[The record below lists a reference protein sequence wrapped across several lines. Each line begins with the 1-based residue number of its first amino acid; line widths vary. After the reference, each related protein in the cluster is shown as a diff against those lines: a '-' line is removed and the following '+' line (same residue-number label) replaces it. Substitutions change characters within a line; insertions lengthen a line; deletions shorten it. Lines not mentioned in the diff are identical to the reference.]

1 MFRRG
6 EMCFLNIMIRREC
19 AMKKQYILLGFVII
33 TVSIGAVFQAQVCPK
48 KVLTPFIGIEKQLN
62 TKTANALKRLTE
74 EEEEKRKQLDATI
87 SRLLT
92 QIDKNMSEEYWL
104 WGTQEKTEG
113 VTALDIYVNDIEN
126 LEHIVLIPSEK
137 VAFLNGKGDE
147 ISFFYIMEYGVLDG
161 SIEGLTERNGR
172 YVDSRDEIKTALE
185 KIEKIIGKKL
195 NYVKTIEEYEW
206 PQAKQPEYK
215 VEDLQ
220 STYIYQNFDLC
231 MERQLNFS
239 EDSEVYLGLWNGYS
253 NSVRMMYKVLEQ
265 DGENHYYSTEMN
277 LDGQRCNFINEVSE
291 ERYERFQLIAVQ
303 MM

>member
-104 WGTQEKTEG
+104 WGTERKTEEKLS
-113 VTALDIYVNDIEN
+113 LDIYINGTENIEDIV
-126 LEHIVLIPSEK
+126 IIPLDKLTFFNE
-137 VAFLNGKGDE
+137 KGDE
-147 ISFFYIMEYGVLDG
+147 LCFYNVIHYAVVNGN
-161 SIEGLTERNGR
+161 IEGLSMTTGR
-172 YVDSRDEIKTALE
+172 DLRFKEDVQRVLKD
-185 KIEKIIGKKL
+185 IEKIIDGKL
-195 NYVKTIEEYEW
+195 NYAGTIEGYEW
-206 PQAKQPEYK
+206 PQAK
-215 VEDLQ
+215 
-220 STYIYQNFDLC
+220 
-231 MERQLNFS
+231 
-239 EDSEVYLGLWNGYS
+239 
-253 NSVRMMYKVLEQ
+253 
-265 DGENHYYSTEMN
+265 
-277 LDGQRCNFINEVSE
+277 
-291 ERYERFQLIAVQ
+291 
-303 MM
+303 

>member
-1 MFRRG
+1 MLRMG

-33 TVSIGAVFQAQVCPK
+33 VSIGAVFQAQVCPK
-48 KVLTPFIGIEKQLN
+48 KVSIPFIGIEKQLN

-104 WGTQEKTEG
+104 WGTQRKTEDII
-113 VTALDIYVNDIEN
+113 ALDIYVNDIEN

-147 ISFFYIMEYGVLDG
+147 IYFFYIIEYGVLDG
-161 SIEGLTERNGR
+161 SIEGLVARHGR

-185 KIEKIIGKKL
+185 DIERIIGKKL

-253 NSVRMMYKVLEQ
+253 NRVRMMYKVLEQ

-291 ERYERFQLIAVQ
+291 ERYKRFQLIAVQ

>member
-1 MFRRG
+1 M
-6 EMCFLNIMIRREC
+6 
-19 AMKKQYILLGFVII
+19 
-33 TVSIGAVFQAQVCPK
+33 
-48 KVLTPFIGIEKQLN
+48 
-62 TKTANALKRLTE
+62 
-74 EEEEKRKQLDATI
+74 
-87 SRLLT
+87 
-92 QIDKNMSEEYWL
+92 
-104 WGTQEKTEG
+104 
-113 VTALDIYVNDIEN
+113 
-126 LEHIVLIPSEK
+126 
-137 VAFLNGKGDE
+137 
-147 ISFFYIMEYGVLDG
+147 DG

-291 ERYERFQLIAVQ
+291 ERYKRFQLIAVQ